1 MADKSPAKD
10 THARVVLHYVTE
22 CALVIVRSASV
33 AQCLGRWHANVFH
46 SLTCV
51 HRQAGS
57 EGSGEQ
63 AHRYRQAGPDGE
75 RLQAQAGRDSAC
87 WSAVATRSC
96 CARSCVASSFSS
108 TLCVQA
114 CLCVLMLAGMGR
126 SWSEGTLPKAK
137 SWPLRARLLPKGP
150 LSAAKA
156 GSTWTRE
163 ATQGGAT
170 RANAC
175 RQLDANA
182 CRQAAPGSL
191 ARALAAAWVDLP
203 ARYLAGSIAV
213 EICPLRGTLL
223 SPSSEGRHRPRAL
236 QHPSSS
242 VSVRAHSGPS
252 RLATH
257 CLQPH
262 PAGAAPGAP
271 CSVARRG
278 GSDAMHGGAGRLLT
292 RPSFA
297 SSC

>member
-1 MADKSPAKD
+1 MSSTPSPASTDKPGPRAQANKHTGTGKLD
-10 THARVVLHYVTE
+10 RME
-22 CALVIVRSASV
+22 SA
-33 AQCLGRWHANVFH
+33 CK
-46 SLTCV
+46 
-51 HRQAGS
+51 HRQAETARAGARWPR
-57 EGSGEQ
+57 
-63 AHRYRQAGPDGE
+63 AHAVRAAASPRPSPAHCVCRP
-75 RLQAQAGRDSAC
+75 AC
-87 WSAVATRSC
+87 ACSC
-96 CARSCVASSFSS
+96 WLEWADRGA
-108 TLCVQA
+108 
-114 CLCVLMLAGMGR
+114 
-126 SWSEGTLPKAK
+126 GTLPKAK
-137 SWPLRARLLPKGP
+137 SWPLRARLLPNGP

-170 RANAC
+170 RANACRQLDANAC

-223 SPSSEGRHRPRAL
+223 SPSSEGRHRARAL

>member
-1 MADKSPAKD
+1 MRPCHSP
-10 THARVVLHYVTE
+10 
-22 CALVIVRSASV
+22 
-33 AQCLGRWHANVFH
+33 QCLGRAVPG
-46 SLTCV
+46 SLARECLPLPHLRPPTSRV
-51 HRQAGS
+51 RGLRRTSTQVQASWTGWRALAS
-57 EGSGEQ
+57 TG
-63 AHRYRQAGPDGE
+63 
-75 RLQAQAGRDSAC
+75 AGRDSAC

-108 TLCVQA
+108 TLCVREGRQA

-223 SPSSEGRHRPRAL
+223 SPSSEGRLRPRAL

-278 GSDAMHGGAGRLLT
+278 GGAAMHGGAGRLLT